1 MERRPSVFDI
11 LGRARLGFNRQHD
24 PAAEGRPV
32 SLMVG
37 GGLLA
42 VVAMTLC
49 LLLARQIWLAGEIE
63 QEPGLYG
70 VSLLFVL
77 FVGGVYVFAL
87 GYELNDAGRAV
98 RLTLIL
104 AILGLAGLVL
114 VISVFV
120 ALAWLKAGASSAAPG
135 RQARG
140 VLGLVSGFDA
150 PEREEQPRH
159 TLAFSVQC
167 PKCEYAFIPIPPAA
181 VCPWCDNAYFP
192 EQAR

>member
-1 MERRPSVFDI
+1 MERQTSTFDI
-11 LGRARLGFNRQHD
+11 LGRARLGLSRQED
-24 PAAEGRPV
+24 PAASGRPV

-42 VVAMTLC
+42 VVSMTLC
-49 LLLARQIWLAGEIE
+49 LLLARQIWLTGEVA

-87 GYELNDAGRAV
+87 GYELNDVGRAV

-104 AILGLAGLVL
+104 AVLGLAGLVL
-114 VISVFV
+114 VVSVFV
-120 ALAWLKAGASSAAPG
+120 VLAWLKAGAGSAAPG

-140 VLGLVSGFDA
+140 VLGLMSGFDSA
-150 PEREEQPRH
+150 EEEEPQRH

-181 VCPWCDNAYFP
+181 VCPWCDTAYFP
-192 EQAR
+192 EQVR